1 MLLVEDE
8 AKLAAL
14 VARGLTE
21 RGDVVDVVA
30 TGSEALASARER
42 GVRRR
47 SCSTS
52 VLPDLDGFEVC
63 RRLRAE
69 RVWTPVLMLTART
82 AVADRIAGLD
92 SGADDYLAKPF
103 AFQELLARMRALA
116 RRGPVPR
123 PTELEVGDLRLD
135 PAGRRV
141 WRGADRGVAVGREF
155 ALLEAFM
162 RRPGQVLTREQLLA
176 LAWGDHHEVASN
188 VVDVY
193 VRYLRAKIDRPFGVE
208 HAAHGARRGLS
219 AHRGDR
225 VRGWTPGTMA
235 VADTGRAGLPRRHQR
250 GAGRA
255 RRLRPRASGRCAGGA
270 AAGHVAAEADRLEAM
285 PGRERLEAVR
295 ALGGE
300 VHAQVLTPQGDVRAS
315 SSLVAG
321 PFVGVQRDRRGTGA
335 RAG

>member
-21 RGDVVDVVA
+21 RGHVVDTVA
-30 TGSEALASARER
+30 SGSEAVASARTR
-42 GVRRR
+42 AYDVILLDVG
-47 SCSTS
+47 
-52 VLPDLDGFEVC
+52 LPDFDGFRVC
-63 RRLRAE
+63 RSLRQE

-82 AVADRIAGLD
+82 AVAERITGLD

-123 PTELEVGDLRLD
+123 PTELEVGTLRLD

-141 WRGADRGVAVGREF
+141 WRGADEVSLSGREF

-193 VRYLRAKIDRPFGVE
+193 VRYVRAKIDRPFGVTTL
-208 HAAHGARRGLS
+208 HT
-219 AHRGDR
+219 
-225 VRGWTPGTMA
+225 V
-235 VADTGRAGLPRRHQR
+235 
-250 GAGRA
+250 
-255 RRLRPRASGRCAGGA
+255 
-270 AAGHVAAEADRLEAM
+270 
-285 PGRERLEAVR
+285 
-295 ALGGE
+295 
-300 VHAQVLTPQGDVRAS
+300 
-315 SSLVAG
+315 
-321 PFVGVQRDRRGTGA
+321 RGTGYRLTGETA
-335 RAG
+335 